1 MNQSPP
7 LAYRIFLL
15 IFFCILLILN
25 TFTGLGLPI
34 MNKIDCTID
43 STFTN
48 TEEINSFLQKFKD
61 KNIQGPILIIISLLS
76 DCLFVYQ
83 CIRWIQ
89 LGKSFRFVFEI
100 VALYAI
106 KICFGLIFRLETPLG
121 YLMTYPGIPSI
132 TISYLNTNAFFFNG
146 TIGLLTILIKE
157 FYYSKKEMLML
168 FTIFDILLY
177 SSSLIFLRANYC
189 IDILFGVLFGD
200 FIDEIF
206 RNWFYKEYKAAIIK
220 ELSNSI

>member
-7 LAYRIFLL
+7 LPYRIFLL

-25 TFTGLGLPI
+25 TFTGWGLPV
-34 MNKIDCTID
+34 MNKIQCAID

-48 TEEINSFLQKFKD
+48 TEEINSFLLKFKD

-76 DCLFVYQ
+76 DFIFVYQ
-83 CIRWIQ
+83 CIRWINI
-89 LGKSFRFVFEI
+89 GKSFRFIFEI
-100 VALYAI
+100 VTLYLI
-106 KICFGLIFRLETPLG
+106 KLIFGCIFRLETPIG
-121 YLMTYPGIPSI
+121 YLMEYPGIPSI

-146 TIGLLTILIKE
+146 AIGLMTILIKE

-177 SSSLIFLRANYC
+177 SSSLIFLRANYS
-189 IDILFGVLFGD
+189 IDIIFGVVFGD
-200 FIDEIF
+200 IIDEIF
-206 RNWFYKEYKAAIIK
+206 RNKLYKENKARVIK